1 MEPAKTRKTDRRTLY
16 TRMVIQDALLEL
28 LAEKDYSDITVADLC
43 RAAEINRG
51 TFYLHYNNIS
61 QVLDAVYAEAMENTH
76 SVLLQVGCSSAGEE
90 KSAYPLCRFL
100 RENKKYQPLFFSD
113 SLHGYVVDRMAET
126 YRSSFVERLK
136 GAGLGEDVLS
146 ALFYFQLNGC
156 LAISKRNL
164 GISDDAWAEIQC
176 NVDRFL
182 KNGFENL

>member
-43 RAAEINRG
+43 RQAEINRG
-51 TFYLHYNNIS
+51 TFYLHYKNIT
-61 QVLDAVYAEAMENTH
+61 QVLDAVYTEAMENTH

-90 KSAYPLCRFL
+90 KSGYPLCRFL
-100 RENKKYQPLFFSD
+100 REYKKYQPLFFSD
-113 SLHGYVVDRMAET
+113 SLHGYVEGRMAEA

-136 GAGLGEDVLS
+136 CTGLGEDVLT
-146 ALFYFQLNGC
+146 ALFHFQLNGC

-164 GISDDAWAEIQC
+164 AVSDEAWEEIQC

-182 KNGFENL
+182 KNGFESL

>member
-1 MEPAKTRKTDRRTLY
+1 MQGQKQRKTDRRTLY

-28 LAEKDYSDITVADLC
+28 LAEKDYADITVADLC

-51 TFYLHYNNIS
+51 TFYLHYKNIT
-61 QVLDAVYAEAMENTH
+61 QVLDAVYVEAMEHTH
-76 SVLLQVGCSSAGEE
+76 SVLLQVGCATAAGE

-100 RENKKYQPLFFSD
+100 RQNKKYQPLFFSD

-156 LAISKRNL
+156 LAVSKRNL